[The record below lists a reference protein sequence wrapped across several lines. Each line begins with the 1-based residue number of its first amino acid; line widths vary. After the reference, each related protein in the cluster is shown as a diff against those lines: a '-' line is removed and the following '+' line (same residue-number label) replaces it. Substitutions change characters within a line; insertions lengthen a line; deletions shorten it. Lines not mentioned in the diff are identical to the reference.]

1 MGTKK
6 TAQPV
11 EGFVADVPVEVNEA
25 EVNAAE
31 EITDPWQKNMEI
43 IVPRKPKGEDQQY
56 YICVNDRRF
65 MVPANGKMQSL
76 PQPIAEVLLA
86 SIQADYDADEFAEH
100 IPNRSGE
107 QPQMHAI

>member
-1 MGTKK
+1 MATKK
-6 TAQPV
+6 AAA
-11 EGFVADVPVEVNEA
+11 EAA
-25 EVNAAE
+25 EVVEEVKAEAAE
-31 EITDPWQKNMEI
+31 EVKAEPKSEWDEEI
-43 IVPRKPKGEDQQY
+43 EMIVPRKPKGEDQQY